1 MPRLSRPESQARTR
15 ARILEAARELLARHG
30 LAHCSVDAISEQ
42 AGFSK
47 GAFYSNFGSKEAV
60 FLELLRE
67 HTAEEQQKLAAALQ
81 ASTDP
86 TTALRAV
93 SLRIAKMLED
103 PLWCRL
109 SLEAQLAATRN
120 PKWGELY
127 AELQAAELEATVA
140 MLNFMQSRN
149 QMRMPKREIR
159 ALARSIL
166 TFVYGLKLT
175 GLQTSE
181 PLPQKARFIE
191 SNLAA
196 ILRPLLVAA
205 EGR

>member
-15 ARILEAARELLARHG
+15 ARILEAARELLARQG
-30 LAHCSVDAISEQ
+30 LASCSVDAISEQ

-47 GAFYSNFGSKEAV
+47 GAFYSNFDSKEAV

-67 HTAEEQQKLAAALQ
+67 HTADEQQKLSAALQ

-86 TTALRAV
+86 KTALRAV
-93 SLRIAKMLED
+93 SFRIAKMLED

-109 SLEAQLAATRN
+109 SLEAQLAGTRN
-120 PKWGELY
+120 PKWSELY
-127 AELQAAELEATVA
+127 SQLQDAELEATVA

-149 QMRMPKREIR
+149 QTRVPKREIR
-159 ALARSIL
+159 AMARSIL
-166 TFVYGLKLT
+166 TFVYGLKLV
-175 GLQTSE
+175 GLQTAE
-181 PLPQKARFIE
+181 PLPQRSRFIE

-196 ILRPLLVAA
+196 ILRPLIAA
-205 EGR
+205 GD